1 MHGSDGGMV
10 TYLNEAISKA
20 VQCEISSKASGFSSF
35 CPRERQRQ
43 ETDGQAQAQ
52 APCRRLSMPPRRLFL
67 ALVRLCFIHHDLGI
81 SIDLFSV
88 YVIDELLLSICTC
101 E

>member
-10 TYLNEAISKA
+10 TYLDEAISKA

-43 ETDGQAQAQ
+43 ETDGQV
-52 APCRRLSMPPRRLFL
+52 
-67 ALVRLCFIHHDLGI
+67 LVPHTNGT
-81 SIDLFSV
+81 SP
-88 YVIDELLLSICTC
+88 TQG
-101 E
+101 